1 MGNRNVRQHLS
12 FRGSSH
18 TLPAD
23 RLRVYHSLQHGTCR
37 LEIVLIRYLPTS
49 SEFITHRKNLVLCMS
64 WAEGLTIAENTYAL
78 LVVSSGFF
86 YLSLIL
92 SFLPKLSKKVGI
104 LAHPLQKI
112 GIVYTYLIRMTQ

>member
-1 MGNRNVRQHLS
+1 
-12 FRGSSH
+12 
-18 TLPAD
+18 
-23 RLRVYHSLQHGTCR
+23 
-37 LEIVLIRYLPTS
+37 
-49 SEFITHRKNLVLCMS
+49 MS

-104 LAHPLQKI
+104 LAYPLQKI
-112 GIVYTYLIRMTQ
+112 GIVYTSLIQMT